1 MKRQSRNQQNKFSQD
16 RNLKIES
23 LENRNLMTVG
33 NVIAS
38 AVTEFATSTEE
49 SVTIGHEKNITSM
62 SNGQCQG
69 ACYVRDQ
76 GKDKLDGFFTQSGS
90 AAELQDQQVEE
101 SVAILGQANGVAILG
116 QANGVAILGQQHTN
130 NAAVDGFFTQSGSAA
145 ELQDQQVE
153 ESVAILGQAN
163 GVAILGQANGIEQA
177 RDATYEDYWDMD
189 MSIVS
194 RGNDEDFTQSG
205 SAAEIVL
212 DTTPPTIILDKE
224 APQNMKPALNIPS
237 LEQEELYS
245 ATSAANYVPDGR
257 NDGKAT

>member
-116 QANGVAILGQQHTN
+116 QQHTN

-153 ESVAILGQAN
+153 ES
-163 GVAILGQANGIEQA
+163 VAILGQANGIEQA